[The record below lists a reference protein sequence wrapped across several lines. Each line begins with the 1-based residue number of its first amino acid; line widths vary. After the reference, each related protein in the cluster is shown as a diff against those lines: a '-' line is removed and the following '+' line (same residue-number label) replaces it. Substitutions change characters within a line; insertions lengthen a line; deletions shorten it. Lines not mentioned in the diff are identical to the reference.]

1 MPQGLASTL
10 VRASERGLKLSK
22 RYLSNEVIQG
32 SGAWPMQLW
41 WLGHGERTD
50 HITDDSCSQ
59 PTPCLTYSFEV
70 ESKSFSMEFYQ
81 SVNAIDD
88 GNSS

>member
-1 MPQGLASTL
+1 
-10 VRASERGLKLSK
+10 
-22 RYLSNEVIQG
+22 
-32 SGAWPMQLW
+32 MQLW

-81 SVNAIDD
+81 SVNVIDD